1 MGAIVIGVAAFGLF
15 MIYDVNTVIWKK
27 KTLYLGFAAGCLS
40 LVGATTF
47 LVVSA
52 WRNLEYVR
60 METIPCL
67 AAGLFFL
74 GALIYTLFFAIP
86 FHDTYQEFKEEPK
99 VCDTGVYGLCRHP
112 GVLWFFFFYMFV
124 GIGLRDM
131 RLLTG
136 GLLFSFCNLL
146 YVILQDVW
154 TFPKQFPGYD
164 YYKKEVP
171 FLIPTGKSI
180 RRCADTMRQVQRGE

>member
-1 MGAIVIGVAAFGLF
+1 MGAIMIGVAAFGLF

-27 KTLYLGFAAGCLS
+27 KLLYQGFAVGCLC
-40 LVGATTF
+40 LVCVTAF
-47 LVVSA
+47 LMVSA
-52 WRNLEYVR
+52 WKNLEELG
-60 METIPCL
+60 MPAILCL

-86 FHDTYQEFKEEPK
+86 FHDTYQEFKEEPN

-112 GVLWFFFFYMFV
+112 GVLWFFFFYLFM
-124 GIGLRDM
+124 GIGLQDI

-146 YVILQDVW
+146 YVILQDLW
-154 TFPKQFPGYD
+154 TFPKQFPDYD
-164 YYKKEVP
+164 RYKKDVP

-180 RRCADTMRQVQRGE
+180 RRCADTMRQLQRGE